1 MFICRSFMVIGL
13 GVFVVFVLMVC
24 LWLFNVVLVGVQL
37 LIVIDVYVVD
47 YLIVIVVKWIGRMFE
62 EKIGGW
68 LCLCQYY
75 FGQFGCEFE
84 VIDMVCFGVIDI
96 ICVYFGVLNNVFLLI
111 QGLCLFYVFELVVYM
126 CCVFDGGVVDMVLQ
140 GFEYCDL
147 VGLVIYDF
155 GVCCFYNIKYL
166 IVELKDLYGFKLCV
180 VFLDIFIQLMC
191 LFGVNLMLM
200 LLGDIFF
207 GMEMY
212 MIDGVENNMC
222 SFYFSC
228 YFEVV
233 YYWLQSDY
241 LYVLDVLLM
250 LWQSFD
256 VLSLVDCILVI
267 EIVCE
272 LVQVMCEQWDVL
284 ENMVCQVVVDFGICF
299 NEVDMLVFCKVV
311 DLLLQQ
317 YLQQLE
323 LVVFICCICDFV

>member
-1 MFICRSFMVIGL
+1 MFVVCGRGL
-13 GVFVVFVLMVC
+13 GSD
-24 LWLFNVVLVGVQL
+24 LVGGVL

-47 YLIVIVVKWIGRMFE
+47 YFIVIVVKWIGEMLQCE
-62 EKIGGW
+62 INGC

-75 FGQFGCEFE
+75 FGQLGCEFE

-96 ICVYFGVLNNVFLLI
+96 ICVYVGVLNNVFLLI
-111 QGLCLFYVFELVVYM
+111 QVLCLFYVFMLVVYQ
-126 CCVFDGGVVDMVLQ
+126 CVVLDDGVVEVVLCGFQ
-140 GFEYCDL
+140 GRGL

-155 GVCCFYNIKYL
+155 GVCCFYNIKYF
-166 IVELKDLYGFKLCV
+166 IVLFKDLYGLKLCV
-180 VFLDIFIQLMC
+180 VLLDIFIQLMC

-200 LLGDIFF
+200 LLGDMFF
-207 GMEMY
+207 GMEIY

-250 LWQSFD
+250 LCVSFECLLFD
-256 VLSLVDCILVI
+256 DCQLLLQ
-267 EIVCE
+267 IVCV
-272 LVQVMCEQWDVL
+272 LVKVMCEQWDVL
-284 ENMVCQVVVDFGICF
+284 EDVVCCVVLVYGVKV
-299 NEVDMLVFCKVV
+299 NEVDMFVFCIVV
-311 DLLLQQ
+311 QLLLQQ

-323 LVVFICCICDFV
+323 IVVLVDCICVV